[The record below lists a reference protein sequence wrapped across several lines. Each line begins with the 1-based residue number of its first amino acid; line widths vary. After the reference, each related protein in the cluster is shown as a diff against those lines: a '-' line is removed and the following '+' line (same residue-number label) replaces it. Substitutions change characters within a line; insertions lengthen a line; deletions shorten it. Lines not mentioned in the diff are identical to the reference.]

1 VFRTKLGVLLWFA
14 LGTALALSAATP
26 VGFAQQA
33 EGAGAK
39 SNGPQAARPD
49 AAGSLA
55 APQSL
60 PDPKL
65 SDFAWLEGR
74 WRGDWGP
81 RVAEQ
86 VWTAPQAGMMLGDFR
101 LIEND
106 KVLVLEFFT
115 LVENPGGI
123 KFYFRHFTPELV
135 PWEKSA
141 ATELKLANAEAKKF
155 EFENPLNGMP
165 KRAIFTRIDA
175 DTFTARSELVPE
187 SGDPQVI
194 EITYHR
200 QPLAVVAPNSGAGV
214 HPKKK

>member
-1 VFRTKLGVLLWFA
+1 VFRTKLGVLMWFA
-14 LGTALALSAATP
+14 VGAALALSASLPA
-26 VGFAQQA
+26 GSAQQA
-33 EGAGAK
+33 EGAGSK
-39 SNGPQAARPD
+39 SNGAQVAGPD
-49 AAGSLA
+49 AAASPA
-55 APQSL
+55 APQTA

-65 SDFAWLEGR
+65 SDLAWLEGR
-74 WRGDWGP
+74 WRGDWGS

-115 LVENPGGI
+115 LVEKPGGI

-135 PWEKSA
+135 PWEKSG
-141 ATELKLANAEAKKF
+141 ATELQLASAEPKKF
-155 EFENPLNGMP
+155 EFENSANGKP

-175 DTFTARSELVPE
+175 DTFSARSEIIPE

-200 QPLAVVAPNSGAGV
+200 QPLAVVAPNSGAGA

>member
-1 VFRTKLGVLLWFA
+1 MFRTQFGVLLSFA
-14 LGTALALSAATP
+14 VGTALVLSVATP

-39 SNGPQAARPD
+39 SNGAQAAGTRCGCV
-49 AAGSLA
+49 AGCSANGLRI
-55 APQSL
+55 PSFRT
-60 PDPKL
+60 
-65 SDFAWLEGR
+65 FAWLEGR

-81 RVAEQ
+81 RIAEQ

-141 ATELKLANAEAKKF
+141 ATEL
-155 EFENPLNGMP
+155 
-165 KRAIFTRIDA
+165 
-175 DTFTARSELVPE
+175 TACQRRSEK
-187 SGDPQVI
+187 I
-194 EITYHR
+194 
-200 QPLAVVAPNSGAGV
+200 
-214 HPKKK
+214 